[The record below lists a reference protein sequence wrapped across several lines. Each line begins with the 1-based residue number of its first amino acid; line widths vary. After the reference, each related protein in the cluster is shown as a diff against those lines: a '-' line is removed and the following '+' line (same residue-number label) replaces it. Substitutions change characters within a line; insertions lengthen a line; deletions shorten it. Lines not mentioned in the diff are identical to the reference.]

1 MGTGWDFLE
10 YHLSEDGWNAKII
23 PYDDEELYDDDI
35 GSSPSASH
43 YFLSVPNDIPRGLT
57 HYFKA
62 LTDLLSRRLA
72 QDVVVVLR
80 RDAEPLLRHAASRM
94 TDLDDLSTHCMELRS
109 VQ

>member
-1 MGTGWDFLE
+1 MSLQQCKYLTI
-10 YHLSEDGWNAKII
+10 STS
-23 PYDDEELYDDDI
+23 I

-94 TDLDDLSTHCMELRS
+94 TDLDDLSTHCMEL
-109 VQ
+109 